1 MMTVLM
7 VVLAGYSVALAAVW
21 WWMQHRM
28 RKVMD
33 AYQAALDRIAK
44 SVKLP
49 EPPPPP
55 AVDVVSII
63 QAVTSGL
70 ATQAQ
75 VLVPPPP
82 EPAPFTPPPDE
93 GSFVTP
99 NYHFV
104 PDIPDPTDDYLA
116 DSGDVYDASTRAV
129 LIEPG
134 ALPSILG
141 LEDEINRSFGS

>member
-1 MMTVLM
+1 MMDVL
-7 VVLAGYSVALAAVW
+7 VWVLVGYSVLLSIWVWQQLRSLKLRVHLEVSKIGEALG
-21 WWMQHRM
+21 R
-28 RKVMD
+28 
-33 AYQAALDRIAK
+33 LT
-44 SVKLP
+44 
-49 EPPPPP
+49 PPPPP
-55 AVDVVSII
+55 SPTLDVVSII

-82 EPAPFTPPPDE
+82 EPAPFTPPPEE

-116 DSGDVYDASTRAV
+116 DSGDVYDNATRAA

-134 ALPSILG
+134 ALPGILG